1 MLEHSVVHSC
11 KLRFV
16 DLDILV
22 AVLLTRLGFSEA
34 DRADLRV
41 CEHDRGDAGVV
52 ESRLSEFRATE
63 KTVCEP
69 AAGSD
74 GN

>member
-1 MLEHSVVHSC
+1 MLEHGVVHGC

-16 DLDILV
+16 DLNVLV
-22 AVLLTRLGFSEA
+22 AVFLTRLGLGEA
-34 DRADLRV
+34 NRADLWV
-41 CEHDRGDAGVV
+41 CEHDRGDARVV
-52 ESRLSEFRATE
+52 ESRFSEFRATE
-63 KTVCEP
+63 ETVCKP

>member
-1 MLEHSVVHSC
+1 MLEHGIVHGC

-16 DLDILV
+16 DLDVLV
-22 AVLLTRLGFSEA
+22 AVFPTRLGLSEA
-34 DRADLRV
+34 DRADLWV

-52 ESRLSEFRATE
+52 KSRLSEFRATE
-63 KTVCEP
+63 ETVCEP

-74 GN
+74 SN